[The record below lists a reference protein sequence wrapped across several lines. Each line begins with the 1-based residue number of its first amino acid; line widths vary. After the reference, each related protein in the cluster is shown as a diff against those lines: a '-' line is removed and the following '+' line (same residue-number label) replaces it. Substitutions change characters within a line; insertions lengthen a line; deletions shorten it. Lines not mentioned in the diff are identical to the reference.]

1 VWSQLQ
7 VRGIAAAEV
16 AALVERTRAGRMLV
30 DFPHE
35 VRTQKARMS
44 DLVRSGKVHDACAL
58 V

>member
-1 VWSQLQ
+1 